1 MVEQTMTKT
10 FLIYLSYYLNINVYL
25 SNTRIHLNSKKF
37 LYNLKALILIFNY
50 KNKLNYMLRYHK
62 FQ

>member
-10 FLIYLSYYLNINVYL
+10 FLIYISYYLNINVYL

-37 LYNLKALILIFNY
+37 LYNLKTLTLIFNY
-50 KNKLNYMLRYHK
+50 ENKPNY
-62 FQ
+62 